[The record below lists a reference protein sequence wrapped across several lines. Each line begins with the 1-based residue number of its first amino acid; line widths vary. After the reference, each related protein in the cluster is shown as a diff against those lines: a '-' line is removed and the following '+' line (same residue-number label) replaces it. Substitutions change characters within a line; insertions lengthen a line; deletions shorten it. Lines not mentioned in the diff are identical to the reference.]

1 MRYLKCISSI
11 LIMATFHLG
20 MAQQLVVLDSQNNEP
35 IENVAAFSEDS
46 LRSSLSDSL
55 GILPLTPF
63 QSNEKITLQHPSFE
77 SQQFIMAV
85 PIQGNAFIYLTPL
98 TQNLEEVILSVA
110 RSQSNRNEI
119 AEKVTVISSKT
130 ISRSPLG
137 TGADLLA
144 MTPGVRIQ
152 KSQGGGGSPV
162 LRGFEANRV
171 LLVVDGVRMN
181 NAIYRS
187 GHLQNAI
194 TIDPNTIERVE
205 VMFGSSSVGY
215 GSDALGGV
223 IHYYTKSPQL
233 NRVEPLKL
241 NFSSEYNSATQA
253 GLYHASASV
262 SKEKWG
268 SITSVSYS
276 QFGDIK
282 MGERRAHGFLEW
294 GLSNYYSENSSTY
307 FQSQPTINDDP
318 TRQRNTGYS
327 QYDLM
332 QKFLFQLPGAQ
343 QLMLNMQLSNSSN
356 IDRFDK
362 LNESRDGTLRFS
374 EWYYGPQKRLL
385 LSAQYKLF
393 PEKKWLRKGTLT
405 AAYQNVLESRN
416 QRKFG
421 NLTRTSQNENVN
433 VLSVNGDFNTQLNQK
448 NQINYGFEGVYNHV
462 YSRGF
467 SRELSV
473 SGNTISRLGLPLA
486 IPSRY
491 PSDGSSTQSFAMYGN
506 WILKK
511 TPKWIFNF
519 GYRLTHYVLDAQWNN
534 GTLIDTGLR
543 NNIHLSSEALTWT
556 LAAIHRPSDQMQWNL
571 LVSNGF
577 KAPNVDDIGKIREN
591 NGALVVPN
599 PFLLPEYAYNVDL
612 GFSLFSKDKKSQ
624 LTLRNYL
631 TLVSRHIVRS
641 NYIVF
646 SDTTTPDKETI
657 LYDGEALTTVANK
670 NLGNRLVY
678 GSAIDAKLQLSP
690 RLQGIGNLTYT
701 GSDNNE
707 RYGPMPSISPLFG
720 SFTIE
725 YDHAKLQLRAQYQF
739 SAAKDSSNYSLGGED
754 SLEETPLINPTAL
767 LLTDQFGGM
776 PAWSDFSL
784 LANYQWNATTKLKAG
799 IENIFDTHYR
809 TFASGVSAPGR
820 SFRIGLQIAL

>member
-1 MRYLKCISSI
+1 
-11 LIMATFHLG
+11 MATFHLG
-20 MAQQLVVLDSQNNEP
+20 MAQQLVVLDSQYNEP

-55 GILPLTPF
+55 GVLPLTPF

-77 SQQFIMAV
+77 SHQFIMNV
-85 PIQGNAFIYLTPL
+85 PVQGNAFIYLTPL

-119 AEKVTVISSKT
+119 AEKVAVISSKT

-144 MTPGVRIQ
+144 LTPGVRIQ

-294 GLSNYYSENSSTY
+294 GLSNYYSENLSTY

-332 QKFLFQLPGAQ
+332 QKFLFQLPRAQ

-356 IDRFDK
+356 INRFDK

-393 PEKKWLRKGTLT
+393 PEKNG
-405 AAYQNVLESRN
+405 LE
-416 QRKFG
+416 
-421 NLTRTSQNENVN
+421 
-433 VLSVNGDFNTQLNQK
+433 
-448 NQINYGFEGVYNHV
+448 
-462 YSRGF
+462 
-467 SRELSV
+467 
-473 SGNTISRLGLPLA
+473 
-486 IPSRY
+486 
-491 PSDGSSTQSFAMYGN
+491 
-506 WILKK
+506 
-511 TPKWIFNF
+511 
-519 GYRLTHYVLDAQWNN
+519 
-534 GTLIDTGLR
+534 
-543 NNIHLSSEALTWT
+543 
-556 LAAIHRPSDQMQWNL
+556 
-571 LVSNGF
+571 
-577 KAPNVDDIGKIREN
+577 
-591 NGALVVPN
+591 
-599 PFLLPEYAYNVDL
+599 
-612 GFSLFSKDKKSQ
+612 
-624 LTLRNYL
+624 
-631 TLVSRHIVRS
+631 
-641 NYIVF
+641 
-646 SDTTTPDKETI
+646 KE
-657 LYDGEALTTVANK
+657 
-670 NLGNRLVY
+670 
-678 GSAIDAKLQLSP
+678 P
-690 RLQGIGNLTYT
+690 
-701 GSDNNE
+701 
-707 RYGPMPSISPLFG
+707 
-720 SFTIE
+720 
-725 YDHAKLQLRAQYQF
+725 
-739 SAAKDSSNYSLGGED
+739 
-754 SLEETPLINPTAL
+754 
-767 LLTDQFGGM
+767 
-776 PAWSDFSL
+776 
-784 LANYQWNATTKLKAG
+784 
-799 IENIFDTHYR
+799 
-809 TFASGVSAPGR
+809 
-820 SFRIGLQIAL
+820 